1 MKTFAY
7 CRASF
12 ERSVRR
18 AAGVQ
23 PLLSPPVCMDTLHPG
38 ELRGHY
44 FYYFNLHGLPGEI
57 YWYGDNWQTAIGLH
71 QLQAVGWTEA
81 VVFVA
86 NCYGLT
92 VHGEPDRMVQAILD
106 GGASA
111 VVAGMGTNYATAG
124 GLVGADL
131 LGAYFRLGVRM
142 HLGPE
147 RAFSVAMGVLRRWYS
162 AARLGRLPEGQRL
175 AAKDT
180 LGFRIFVRG
189 DLRASAADS

>member
-1 MKTFAY
+1 
-7 CRASF
+7 
-12 ERSVRR
+12 
-18 AAGVQ
+18 
-23 PLLSPPVCMDTLHPG
+23 MDNLHPG
-38 ELRGHY
+38 ELRGFY
-44 FYYFNLHGLPGEI
+44 FYYFKLHGLPGEI
-57 YWYGDNWQTAIGLH
+57 YWYGDDYRTAIGLH
-71 QLQAVGWTEA
+71 QLQAVGWQGA

-106 GGASA
+106 GGAAA
-111 VVAGMGTNYATAG
+111 VVAGVGSNYAAG
-124 GLVGADL
+124 GESLVGADL

-162 AARLGRLPEGQRL
+162 ARRLEGLPERQRL
-175 AAKDT
+175 AAEDT

-189 DLRASAADS
+189 EHSGCFSG